1 MARIK
6 YKEAIGLK
14 AERGKP
20 SKGEKPSESEL
31 KRLYIKES
39 RSIRVVAKAL
49 RCSKDMVY
57 RSLKEYGIELRSKT
71 RRSQLRVYELD
82 YLRSEIDS
90 KGYKQV
96 AADLGVG
103 VTTLRDYMKAKE

>member
-6 YKEAIGLK
+6 YKEAIGLEVK
-14 AERGKP
+14 RGRP
-20 SKGEKPSESEL
+20 AKGNKPSEKIL
-31 KRLYIKES
+31 KKLYIKEF
-39 RSIRVVAKAL
+39 RSIIEIVNIL
-49 RCSKDMVY
+49 GCSKDMVY
-57 RSLKEYGIELRSKT
+57 RGLKEYGIELRSKT
-71 RRSQLRVYELD
+71 RRSKLRVYELD